1 MPESLRND
9 VDLEILKASLLLS
22 ADRTE
27 EASAVAN
34 RLLQPDP
41 SNQDVL
47 ELSAEIAIASGNK
60 QSQTTIINQLLKA
73 DPNNATANIIQGN
86 QQIGRA
92 HV

>member
-1 MPESLRND
+1 MPESLKND

-34 RLLQPDP
+34 RLLQSNP

-47 ELSAEIAIASGNK
+47 ELSAEIAIASGK
-60 QSQTTIINQLLKA
+60 SA
-73 DPNNATANIIQGN
+73 DKLITESETNI
-86 QQIGRA
+86 
-92 HV
+92 H